1 MTAKTATGQ
10 RPNRT
15 PVAGA
20 RPGLQQMKAA
30 AAAEL
35 GVRYPDGYGGDVPAR
50 LNGAVGGHMVR
61 KMIQIAEQRLAGGAR
76 GSR

>member
-1 MTAKTATGQ
+1 
-10 RPNRT
+10 
-15 PVAGA
+15 
-20 RPGLQQMKAA
+20 MKAA